1 MKRVQ
6 EGLIEE
12 YEINPYTLL
21 IKPIQYGSE
30 MYSQIF
36 ELEDEFISPF
46 KPLDII
52 KRSCE
57 YFGSSY
63 EGRKDGTK
71 HLIGITHKAPI
82 AVDPTSSIFFFPT
95 SSPAR
100 PQCMWLSHHHVSK
113 FTRADTGMT
122 SVVFRNQQQIEID
135 ISYSSF
141 GNQVMRTALL
151 KTKLLQRIEET
162 ERQQYYLGSR
172 KGIAEQ
178 NESASK
184 YSLLR

>member
-1 MKRVQ
+1 
-6 EGLIEE
+6 
-12 YEINPYTLL
+12 
-21 IKPIQYGSE
+21 
-30 MYSQIF
+30 
-36 ELEDEFISPF
+36 
-46 KPLDII
+46 
-52 KRSCE
+52 
-57 YFGSSY
+57 
-63 EGRKDGTK
+63 
-71 HLIGITHKAPI
+71 
-82 AVDPTSSIFFFPT
+82 
-95 SSPAR
+95 
-100 PQCMWLSHHHVSK
+100 MWLSHHHVSK

-162 ERQQYYLGSR
+162 ERQQYYLVSR